1 MVLKGA
7 AYLLTNSVGML
18 SDALESGVNL
28 TAGLVALTA
37 LKVASQPPDDDHA
50 YGHEK
55 AEYFS
60 SGAEGLLILIAAVAI
75 GSAAVYRILEPAP
88 LQHLNW
94 GLGVLVIAGL
104 ANLLVAQLL
113 LKTGR
118 RERSVALEADAHH
131 LMTDVWTTLAVLVGL
146 TAVTVT
152 GWNLLDPLI
161 AIAVGLHI
169 GWVGVRLLRR
179 SALGLMDTA
188 LPDAELQRIRA
199 ILNRF
204 AEGGIKYHALRTRQA
219 GARNF
224 VSVHVQVP
232 GEWSVQK
239 GHDLMESIEGEIRQ
253 NTSATTVFT
262 HLEPL
267 EDPISWADRSLDR
280 SG

>member
-7 AYLLTNSVGML
+7 AYFLTNSVGML

-37 LKVASQPPDDDHA
+37 LKVASQPPDEDHA

-60 SGAEGLLILIAAVAI
+60 SGAEGMLILIAAGAI
-75 GSAAVYRILEPAP
+75 GIAALFRILEPAP

-94 GLGVLVIAGL
+94 GLGVLAIAGL
-104 ANLLVAQLL
+104 ANFLVAQLL
-113 LKTGR
+113 LRTGR
-118 RERSVALEADAHH
+118 RERSVALEADAYH

-146 TAVTVT
+146 AAVTIS
-152 GWNLLDPLI
+152 GWHMLDPLI
-161 AIAVGLHI
+161 AIAVGCHI
-169 GWVGVRLLRR
+169 GWVGVQLLRR

-188 LPDAELQRIRA
+188 LPDADLEQIRA
-199 ILNRF
+199 ILDRF
-204 AEGGIKYHALRTRQA
+204 GEGGIKYHALRTRQA

-224 VSVHVQVP
+224 VSVHIQVP
-232 GEWSVQK
+232 GEWSVQE
-239 GHDLMESIEGEIRQ
+239 GHDLLESIEGEIRRS
-253 NTSATTVFT
+253 TSATTVFT

-280 SG
+280 PG